1 MNRSGETRHKGAIG
15 KKAAKTIAILTLAA
29 VIAAGCSSGNQEQG
43 AETPSGSEAS
53 AIKQV
58 KVETVEKV
66 QISDPLEQV
75 ADVLAS
81 AQVSVIAKTSAD
93 VREVLK
99 ERGEAVQAGD
109 VIVELDDT
117 DALLQ
122 QKQALLG
129 YESARQSLSSGRK
142 QWEHNVA
149 KMEQM
154 VSQATKTYNKMRND
168 YDAGLVDKATLDQ
181 AEDAWKNAR
190 DELAMLKETSVDA
203 LELQV
208 ESSQLSVEL
217 SERALAHYKIAAPI
231 SGVLTRLDVQDG
243 MTVGAGTPIGEIQQ
257 LDPIKVRALLT
268 AQAANAVRSKTELQF
283 YVPGQKTMY
292 TGQITYL
299 ADVIDTQSNAYELN
313 LSVGNADLSLK
324 PGMKVQVLL
333 TEAAEEQVVAIPTL
347 SVVRE
352 GADNYV
358 FVLEGDT
365 VARRHVELGRLNGL
379 YQEVVDGIEVGDQLV
394 VSGQHQLKDGEQ
406 VEVVQ

>member
-1 MNRSGETRHKGAIG
+1 MNISGESRHKGALG

-29 VIAAGCSSGNQEQG
+29 VIAVGCSSGNQEQG
-43 AETPSGSEAS
+43 AETPGGSEAS
-53 AIKQV
+53 ARKQV
-58 KVETVEKV
+58 KVETVAKV

-122 QKQALLG
+122 QRQALLG
-129 YESARQSLSSGRK
+129 YESAKQSLSSGRK

-149 KMEQM
+149 KMEQ
-154 VSQATKTYNKMRND
+154 VLSDATRMYNKMRND
-168 YDAGLVDKATLDQ
+168 YDAGLVDKAALDQ
-181 AEDAWKNAR
+181 AENAWKNAR
-190 DELAMLKETSVDA
+190 DELAMLKETSVEA

-217 SERALAHYKIAAPI
+217 AERALKHYKIAAPI
-231 SGVLTRLDVQDG
+231 SGVLTGLNVQAG
-243 MTVGAGTPIGEIQQ
+243 MTVAAGTPIGEIQQ

-268 AQAANAVRSKTELQF
+268 AQAAEAVRGKTQLQF
-283 YVPGQKTMY
+283 YVPGSKKMY

-313 LSVGNADLSLK
+313 LSVDNADLSLK

-333 TEAAEEQVVAIPTL
+333 TEAEEEQVVAIPTL

-352 GADNYV
+352 GSDSYV

-365 VARRHVELGRLNGL
+365 VARRLVELGRLNGL
-379 YQEVVDGIEVGDQLV
+379 HQEVISGVREGEQLI

-406 VEVVQ
+406 VDVIQ